1 MLYTVNRSLW
11 GVLATAMLLAPPSVK
26 AITDD
31 AAVQLLD
38 RVNELEDEV
47 KSLRDENERLRD
59 KLQNQPTRTEE
70 LEKANAPLQG
80 LDSPSTTSPALI
92 DLDKLKPDL
101 AKPES
106 ASSSTSSDIAKT
118 DAANKGI
125 TTSSE
130 PLKSSDAT
138 ILLAP
143 NTSTGLSSTN
153 SAATTNTPTTQGVLN
168 SSTGS
173 TPQASTVAP
182 AVTSPSTS
190 GSVTTTTST
199 NTATTSST
207 TSSSTAGATSNSSE
221 PSATPAAKV
230 DPSSPDSY
238 YFYGADK
245 AKQPE
250 TAATT
255 AATPATD
262 TAKKET
268 VTPTNLATPNPIP
281 ATEKPVVVNASK
293 DTPSDMKAKT
303 DYNEAYKLLVS
314 NSQSAI
320 PAFRAFLV
328 NYPKHELAANAQYWL
343 AEALFVQKDY
353 EGASTEFMRVLR
365 EYQDSPKASAAAL
378 KLGYSYYELKQ
389 WDFARRTLEDTI
401 RFFPD
406 SSSAKLAQARLQRMK
421 DEGR

>member
-101 AKPES
+101 AKPEGT
-106 ASSSTSSDIAKT
+106 SSSTSSDIAKT
-118 DAANKGI
+118 DEANKGI

-143 NTSTGLSSTN
+143 NTSTGSSSTN
-153 SAATTNTPTTQGVLN
+153 NAATTNTSTTQGVLN
-168 SSTGS
+168 SLTGS
-173 TPQASTVAP
+173 TTPASTAAP
-182 AVTSPSTS
+182 VVTPPSLS
-190 GSVTTTTST
+190 SSATTTTST

-207 TSSSTAGATSNSSE
+207 TSSSTASATPNPSE
-221 PSATPAAKV
+221 PSPTPAAKV

-250 TAATT
+250 TAATP
-255 AATPATD
+255 ATPTTD
-262 TAKKET
+262 ASKKET
-268 VTPTNLATPNPIP
+268 ATPTNATTPNPIP
-281 ATEKPVVVNASK
+281 ATEKPVVDTSK

-343 AEALFVQKDY
+343 AEALFAQKDY

>member
-11 GVLATAMLLAPPSVK
+11 GVLATAMLLAPPSVQ

-31 AAVQLLD
+31 AAVELLD
-38 RVNELEDEV
+38 RVTELEDEV
-47 KSLRDENERLRD
+47 KNLRDENEKLRD
-59 KLQNQPTRTEE
+59 QLTNQPSRKEE
-70 LEKANAPLQG
+70 LDKANAPLKG
-80 LDSPSTTSPALI
+80 LNEGSSSSMPTVI
-92 DLDKLKPDL
+92 DLDKLKPD
-101 AKPES
+101 
-106 ASSSTSSDIAKT
+106 TAKT
-118 DAANKGI
+118 DSATTSMTDANKGV

-130 PLKSSDAT
+130 PLKPTDAN

-143 NTSTGLSSTN
+143 SNVDAAKAVESTATSNNTAETDK
-153 SAATTNTPTTQGVLN
+153 GVLN
-168 SSTGS
+168 SSTPPATGS
-173 TPQASTVAP
+173 SSSSSSATN
-182 AVTSPSTS
+182 
-190 GSVTTTTST
+190 TST
-199 NTATTSST
+199 TPSSSST
-207 TSSSTAGATSNSSE
+207 TSTTSTTNSSTVTGTISSADAAKPADTSASTT
-221 PSATPAAKV
+221 TPAAKV
-230 DPSSPDSY
+230 DPNSPDSY

-245 AKQPE
+245 SKQPE
-250 TAATT
+250 AVVGTPAPATT
-255 AATPATD
+255 EPAKKDAATPANT
-262 TAKKET
+262 TAT
-268 VTPTNLATPNPIP
+268 ASI
-281 ATEKPVVVNASK
+281 EKPVALDASK

-343 AEALFVQKDY
+343 AEALFAQKDY
-353 EGASTEFMRVLR
+353 EGATTEFMRVLR
-365 EYQDSPKASAAAL
+365 EYKDSPKASGAAL

-421 DEGR
+421 DEGH